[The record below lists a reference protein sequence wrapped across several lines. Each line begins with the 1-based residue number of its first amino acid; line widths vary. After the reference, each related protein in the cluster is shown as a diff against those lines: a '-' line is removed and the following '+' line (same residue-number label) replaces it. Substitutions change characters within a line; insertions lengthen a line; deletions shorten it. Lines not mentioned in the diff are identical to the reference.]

1 MMAAPILSPDRMQV
15 FFDGIWS
22 EPRLSHP
29 EGVAIGPDGWI
40 WCGNQD
46 GDICRIAPDGRR
58 IERVASTGGF
68 ILGLAFD
75 GNRVLYACDLKHAAV
90 FRLDLASRMLQR
102 LEAPG
107 LRIPNHPVVDGR
119 RGRLLVSDS
128 HEPARP
134 GPGIWSFDLSGG
146 TGRLWCSA
154 DFTFAN
160 GLAMRPSDDALYVCE
175 TFAQRVSRIR
185 IEPDGSAGSV
195 DPFVTGLPGYPD
207 GLAFDEAGNLLVS
220 LYEPSRIL
228 RVGADGVIRV
238 LAEDPTAHVLCHPTN
253 IAFDGTRLFAANLGR
268 WHIATIDCDIGADPL
283 WKATA

>member
-1 MMAAPILSPDRMQV
+1 MTPAPLLPSDRMRV

-46 GDICRIAPDGRR
+46 GDICRIAPDGSG
-58 IERVASTGGF
+58 IERVATTGGF

-75 GNRVLYACDLKHAAV
+75 GDRALYACDLKHAAV
-90 FRLDLASRMLQR
+90 FRLDLTTGALLR

-107 LRIPNHPVVDGR
+107 LRIPNYPVVDR
-119 RGRLLVSDS
+119 HHGRLLVSDS
-128 HEPARP
+128 HDPAQA

-146 TGRLWCSA
+146 AGSLWCDS

-160 GLAMRPSDDALYVCE
+160 GLAMRSGDNALYVCE
-175 TFAQRVSRIR
+175 TFAQRVSRIA
-185 IEPDGSAGSV
+185 IASDGRAGAIV
-195 DPFVTGLPGYPD
+195 PFATDLPGYPD
-207 GLAFDEAGNLLVS
+207 GLAFDDAGNLLVS

-228 RVGADGVIRV
+228 RVDPKGAVSV

-253 IAFDGTRLFAANLGR
+253 IAFDGTRLFTANLGR
-268 WHIATIDCDIGADPL
+268 WHIAVIDCDIGATPL
-283 WKATA
+283 WRATR

>member
-1 MMAAPILSPDRMQV
+1 MEAPVLSPDRMRV

-46 GDICRIAPDGRR
+46 GDICRITPDGSR

-75 GNRVLYACDLKHAAV
+75 GDKALYACDLKHAAV
-90 FRLDLASRMLQR
+90 FRLDLASTMLLR

-107 LRIPNHPVVDGR
+107 LRIPNYPVVDGR

-128 HEPARP
+128 HDPASP
-134 GPGIWSFDLSGG
+134 GPGIWSFDLKGG
-146 TGRLWCSA
+146 AGSLWCSA

-160 GLAMRPSDDALYVCE
+160 GLSMRSGEDALYVCE
-175 TFAQRVSRIR
+175 TFARRVSRIR
-185 IEPDGSAGSV
+185 IAPDGSAGPV

-207 GLAFDEAGNLLVS
+207 GLAFDEAGNLLIS

-228 RVGADGVIRV
+228 RIEAGGAIRV
-238 LAEDPTAHVLCHPTN
+238 LAEDPTAHILCHPTN

-268 WHIATIDCDIGADPL
+268 WHIAAIDCDVGARPL